1 MTTELDSS
9 TGTELAA
16 SMIDVNKSYKHFK
29 LRNIHFSVQRGTVA
43 GLIGP
48 NGAGKSTTMRILKGL
63 VQPDT
68 GTVTALG
75 KSISSSDAAAKQDI
89 GYFSDDMRL
98 YKPESVLAHCGPLY
112 LVLSLSLRSH
122 DGCHRFHFVVSR

>member
-16 SMIDVNKSYKHFK
+16 SLIDVSKSYKHFK

-48 NGAGKSTTMRILKGL
+48 NGAGKSTTMRILMGL
-63 VQPDT
+63 VQPDS

-75 KSISSSDAAAKQDI
+75 TSRFRPAKLLRNRISDTFPMTCGSTSPN
-89 GYFSDDMRL
+89 RL
-98 YKPESVLAHCGPLY
+98 AGTS
-112 LVLSLSLRSH
+112 
-122 DGCHRFHFVVSR
+122 